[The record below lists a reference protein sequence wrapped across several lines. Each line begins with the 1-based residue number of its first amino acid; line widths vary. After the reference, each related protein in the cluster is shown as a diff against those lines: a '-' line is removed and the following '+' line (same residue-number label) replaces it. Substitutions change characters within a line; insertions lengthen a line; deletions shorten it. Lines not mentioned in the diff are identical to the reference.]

1 MMFGTNV
8 LDRSFSLAES
18 ESAGNEELSEEGK
31 RMLEQIDENSS
42 EEVSDEDS
50 SAEES
55 EEPVLEIITEEEK
68 EVLEE
73 EIKN

>member
-8 LDRSFSLAES
+8 LDKSFSLAES
-18 ESAGNEELSEEGK
+18 ESSKHEELSEEGK
-31 RMLEQIDENSS
+31 RVLEQIDENFSEDSS
-42 EEVSDEDS
+42 TEDS

-55 EEPVLEIITEEEK
+55 EEPVLEVIDEEEK
-68 EVLEE
+68 EVLEA